1 MKKLIV
7 CLLITLGILSSVF
20 AQKPSFGFKGGLNF
34 ISLSEETTE
43 EDATGFH
50 AGLVF
55 HAPIKKYGVMVEAI
69 YSREGSEDL
78 KLDYI
83 NVPIMVTYKII
94 PGLRAHLGPQF
105 KVNVN
110 ANSEI
115 DSSSLEDAG
124 LDVDVSFDESIEED
138 IKDLNFDG
146 VAGLEYKFPVIGI
159 FAQAR
164 YVFGLGDLGDNNGIK
179 QNIFQLSV
187 GYRF

>member
-7 CLLITLGILSSVF
+7 CLLIALGISSYAF
-20 AQKPSFGFKGGLNF
+20 AQKPSFGFKAGLNF
-34 ISLSEETTE
+34 ISLSEDTTGD
-43 EDATGFH
+43 DATGFH
-50 AGLVF
+50 AGFVF
-55 HAPIKKYGVMVEAI
+55 HAPIKKYGVMLETV

-110 ANSEI
+110 ADSKIN
-115 DSSSLEDAG
+115 SSSFEGAG
-124 LDVDVSFDESIEED
+124 LDLDVSIDESFEDD

-146 VAGLEYKFPVIGI
+146 VAGIEYKFPVIGV

>member
-7 CLLITLGILSSVF
+7 SLLIAVGVSATAF
-20 AQKPSFGFKGGLNF
+20 AQKPSFGFKVGANF
-34 ISLSEETTE
+34 ISLSEETTGD
-43 EDATGFH
+43 DATGFH
-50 AGLVF
+50 AGAVF
-55 HAPIKKYGVMVEAI
+55 HMPIKKYGVMVEAL

-83 NVPIMVTYKII
+83 NIPIMATYKIV

-110 ANSEI
+110 AEADIISGEVNA
-115 DSSSLEDAG
+115 SLNESFED
-124 LDVDVSFDESIEED
+124 D

-146 VAGLEYKFPVIGI
+146 VVGLEYKFPVIGI

-164 YVFGLGDLGDNNGIK
+164 YVFGLGDLGDETEVK